1 MAGYSA
7 VAEPAGGRVPQDARF
22 LVERAAALIPQLEV
36 SAAETEAQEEMFAAG
51 QPLFTTSA
59 EPHGRVLCGLDPGG
73 PLI

>member
-1 MAGYSA
+1 L
-7 VAEPAGGRVPQDARF
+7 

-59 EPHGRVLCGLDPGG
+59 ELHGRVLCGLDPGG